1 MIQMITVCSYFLIVL
16 DMDKVAPR
24 PGLKFWI
31 IIPLSFLYGT
41 ADKYK
46 CIEVNGTRIDYQ
58 RRIEVP
64 KAGGGRKISIAHSF
78 ACEDILTLCSI
89 I

>member
-16 DMDKVAPR
+16 DMDKVVPK
-24 PGLKFWI
+24 PGPKVWI

-41 ADKYK
+41 TDKYK

-58 RRIEVP
+58 GRIEVL
-64 KAGGGRKISIAHSF
+64 KAGGGANL
-78 ACEDILTLCSI
+78 A
-89 I
+89 